1 MQYVTFFRG
10 GTLVS
15 LNPGRVEQAD
25 LVVADGRIVKK
36 GGRLAPPP
44 GAEIVDVRG
53 RIILAGLVDAHVELP
68 GAYASV
74 LPHVDAAALE
84 NAQTDESVVC
94 AVFSAALE
102 AVRAGV
108 TTLVV
113 RNISPSCAE
122 GSLIRVRDVLATL
135 GIRFAA
141 SYGVSDLALAPGG
154 ADGLVEARMAA
165 AFGAAPRMRYLLG
178 AAPLGRVS
186 DALLASLAD
195 LSRKSQSAPHVS
207 VGFDGATPESA
218 HAELERL
225 FAAGFSWTG
234 GVVVCGP
241 AVSSE
246 DMTLVRGHGATPVVL
261 PHSASGAGRVFQPG
275 NALGTG
281 SGRPDLFEA
290 LRTTVAVAEA
300 AGRGP
305 TADEATALLG
315 GGQALAA
322 KLFGMPFG
330 TLDPGAPADLVV
342 LDYRPSSPLTDETA
356 SRHVLH
362 GMSAAHVQHVLV
374 DGRVVLRDRAFH
386 RLETGRLARQLQR
399 GGLDLVMRATAAAF
413 PGADRERDEDLVQ
426 ELREDRSSVGPVRS
440 TAETPVEFEVL
451 PAEDAAEEPWRI
463 RGGDRG
469 SDSDALSRVLPPLRA
484 LRHPPAEPLIVPEPV
499 IAAPLAAVPAP
510 KPGGRGRRGAAAPAE
525 RAERAERGDRPE
537 RAERGERAERPE
549 RSERPERGEPTAEI
563 ASPPPIATKPEPI
576 AEPVAPPKP
585 APPTPPAPPA
595 DPFGVGID

>member
-25 LVVADGRIVKK
+25 LVVSDGRIVKK
-36 GGRLAPPP
+36 GGRLTPPA

-68 GAYASV
+68 AAYAAV
-74 LPHVDAAALE
+74 LPDVDAATLE
-84 NAQTDESVVC
+84 NAQTAESVVC
-94 AVFSAALE
+94 AVFAAALE

-113 RNISPSCAE
+113 RNISPTCAE
-122 GSLIRVRDVLATL
+122 GSLTRVRDVLATL

-141 SYGVSDLALAPGG
+141 SYGASDLTLATGG

-186 DALLASLAD
+186 DGLLAALAD
-195 LSRKSQSAPHVS
+195 LSRKSQAAPHVS

-225 FAAGFSWTG
+225 FAAGFVWTG
-234 GVVVCGP
+234 GVVVCGS

-261 PHSASGAGRVFQPG
+261 PQSAASGGRVFQPG
-275 NALGTG
+275 NAIGTG
-281 SGRPDLFEA
+281 AGRPDLFEA
-290 LRTTVAVAEA
+290 LRTAVAVAEA
-300 AGRGP
+300 GGRGP

-315 GGQALAA
+315 GGQALAS

-342 LDYRPSSPLTDETA
+342 LDYRPASPLTDETA

-399 GGLDLVMRATAAAF
+399 GGLDLVMRATSAAF

-440 TAETPVEFEVL
+440 TAEAHVEFEVL

-463 RGGDRG
+463 RGNDRG
-469 SDSDALSRVLPPLRA
+469 SDSDALARTLPPLRA
-484 LRHPPAEPLIVPEPV
+484 LRHQPAVPVLVPEPV
-499 IAAPLAAVPAP
+499 AAAPIAAAATP
-510 KPGGRGRRGAAAPAE
+510 KAGGRGRRGAAAPAE
-525 RAERAERGDRPE
+525 RTERTERGERSERAERADRNE
-537 RAERGERAERPE
+537 RTEKIDPA
-549 RSERPERGEPTAEI
+549 AEI
-563 ASPPPIATKPEPI
+563 AAPPPASIRTEPAVEPSTPP
-576 AEPVAPPKP
+576 AE
-585 APPTPPAPPA
+585 PPAPPA